1 MSGSSSVS
9 LDEEVEILHEVAKI
23 TKVKDTFLCSA
34 SWGGVVALAFATKY
48 PHLIKRLVLRS
59 LGRKPNK
66 RMVETIKS
74 GTKIDSDNREQIAKT
89 LINSFGENLPSPV
102 KRRIA
107 SQFMAMTPERL
118 SAFYEHGLLVIAAR
132 NLRDVV
138 NFKEIHTETVLLAGE
153 NDTIIDLDDVKYLA
167 TQLPNCS
174 IKIIKNIGH
183 FMHLESDDVLEIY
196 NEVLSQ

>member
-1 MSGSSSVS
+1 
-9 LDEEVEILHEVAKI
+9 
-23 TKVKDTFLCSA
+23 
-34 SWGGVVALAFATKY
+34 
-48 PHLIKRLVLRS
+48 
-59 LGRKPNK
+59 
-66 RMVETIKS
+66 MVETIKS